1 MTEST
6 SARFPRLV
14 LAKGREKSLLRRHP
28 WVFSGA
34 VSRMEGKSRPGET
47 IDIVDAQGKWLARGA
62 FSPESQIRARV
73 WTFDKD
79 ELIDIA
85 FFTRRLQ
92 QAQQWRDWLAER
104 DGLDSYRLIAGESD
118 GLPGVTIDRFG
129 NFLVLQLLSAG
140 AEYQRAAI
148 ISALQTLYPQCSIYD
163 RSDVA
168 VRKKEGLALAQGP
181 VVGELPPD
189 LLPIQENGMKLY
201 VDIKAGHKTGYYLDQ
216 RDSRLAT
223 RRYVADKRVLNCF
236 SYTGGF
242 AVSAL
247 MGNCRQVVSVD
258 TSQEALDVAKKNVE
272 LNKLDLSKAEFIRDD
287 VFKLLRKYRDQGETF
302 DVIVMDPPKFV
313 ENKGQLQGACRGYK
327 DINMLAIQL
336 LNPGGVLL
344 TFSCSGL
351 MNTDLFQKIIADAAI
366 DAGRDVQ
373 FIEQFRQAAD
383 HPVIAPYPEGLY
395 LKGFA
400 CRVM

>member
-1 MTEST
+1 MSV
-6 SARFPRLV
+6 RLV

-34 VSRMEGKSRPGET
+34 VARLEGKASAGET
-47 IDIVDAQGKWLARGA
+47 VDIVDHQGKWLARGA
-62 FSPESQIRARV
+62 LSPASQIRARV
-73 WTFDKD
+73 WTFDR
-79 ELIDIA
+79 EETVDIA

-118 GLPGVTIDRFG
+118 GMPGVTIDRFG

-140 AEYQRAAI
+140 AEYQRPALV
-148 ISALQTLYPQCSIYD
+148 SALQALYPDCSIYD

-168 VRKKEGLALAQGP
+168 VRKKEGLELAQGP
-181 VVGELPPD
+181 VSGDLPPA
-189 LLPIQENGMKLY
+189 LLPIEEHGMKLL
-201 VDIKAGHKTGYYLDQ
+201 VDIQNGHKTGYYLDQ
-216 RDSRLAT
+216 RDSRFAT
-223 RRYVADKRVLNCF
+223 RRYVAQKRVLNCF

-247 MGNCRQVVSVD
+247 MGGCSQVISVD
-258 TSQEALDVAKKNVE
+258 TSQDALDVARQNVE
-272 LNKLDLSKAEFIRDD
+272 LNGLDLSKAEFQRDD
-287 VFKLLRKYRDQGETF
+287 VFKLLRKYRDGGEKF

-313 ENKGQLQGACRGYK
+313 ENKSQLMGACRGYK

-336 LNPGGVLL
+336 LNPGDVLL

-351 MNTDLFQKIIADAAI
+351 MTTDLFQKIIADAAT

-383 HPVIAPYPEGLY
+383 HPVLASYPEGLY

>member
-1 MTEST
+1 MSV
-6 SARFPRLV
+6 RLV

-34 VSRMEGKSRPGET
+34 VARLEGKAGLGET
-47 IDIVDAQGKWLARGA
+47 IDIVDHQGKWLARGA
-62 FSPESQIRARV
+62 YSPASQIRARV
-73 WTFDKD
+73 WTFDKN
-79 ELIDIA
+79 ETIDIA

-92 QAQQWRDWLAER
+92 QAQIWRDWLSAR

-140 AEYQRAAI
+140 AEYQRPALL
-148 ISALQTLYPQCSIYD
+148 SALGELYPDCAIYD

-168 VRKKEGLALAQGP
+168 VRKKEGMELTQGA
-181 VVGELPPD
+181 VSGELPPD
-189 LLPIQENGMKLY
+189 LLPIEEHGMKLL

-216 RDSRLAT
+216 RDSRFAT
-223 RRYVADKRVLNCF
+223 RRYVKDKRVLNCF

-247 MGNCRQVVSVD
+247 MGGCSEVISVD
-258 TSQEALDVAKKNVE
+258 TSQDALNVAEQNVT
-272 LNKLDLSKAEFIRDD
+272 LNKLDISKAGFVRDD

-313 ENKGQLQGACRGYK
+313 ENKNQLTGACRGYK

-336 LNPGGVLL
+336 LNKGGILM
-344 TFSCSGL
+344 TYSCSGL
-351 MNTDLFQKIIADAAI
+351 MTTDLFQKIIADAAV

-383 HPVIAPYPEGLY
+383 HPVIATYPEGLY